1 MRILIRNAYIINPA
15 SSHHATSKDVLI
27 EDGIITKID
36 ASIDVIEVD
45 ELVEGEGIFV
55 SAGWVDL
62 FATIGDPGLEHRE
75 TIASGLDAAANGG
88 FTKVVISPDVLP
100 TADSKSGI
108 EYLLKQAAGHIVDA
122 LPLGAITKKLH
133 GKELAEMYD
142 MVNSGAAGVS
152 NAKHTIADAKVMQV
166 AMQYGKG
173 LNVPFYS
180 FTEDERLAHGGQM
193 HEGVVSTMLGLKGI
207 PALAEELAVTRD
219 LYLARYTE
227 SPIHF
232 SHITTAGAV
241 ALIREAKAQGMSVTA
256 SVPAHH
262 LALLDESTQDFDS
275 NYKVQP
281 PLRDV
286 THVNALWEG
295 LKDGTLDAIISDHEP
310 LESEVKTM
318 EFGQAKPGITALET
332 LFPVLLKA
340 SAGRIPLEV
349 LIEKLTTGPRKVLG
363 LKLPVIAENEPAELT
378 LFGPEII
385 WNYNETTASSL
396 SSNSPFWNTEMVGQ
410 AFAVINHGAIAFSK
424 A

>member
-15 SSHHATSKDVLI
+15 SLHHSTSKDVLI

-36 ASIDVIEVD
+36 DSIDVLEVD
-45 ELVEGEGIFV
+45 ELVEGEGIYV

-75 TIASGLDAAANGG
+75 TITSGLDAAANGG
-88 FTKVVISPDVLP
+88 LTKVVISPDVLP

-108 EYLLKQAAGHIVDA
+108 EYLLKLAAGHIVDA

-142 MVNSGAAGVS
+142 MVNSGAVGVS

-207 PALAEELAVTRD
+207 PALAEELAVNRD

-241 ALIREAKAQGMSVTA
+241 ALIRVCATSRSQSTRNA
-256 SVPAHH
+256 S
-262 LALLDESTQDFDS
+262 
-275 NYKVQP
+275 YC
-281 PLRDV
+281 
-286 THVNALWEG
+286 
-295 LKDGTLDAIISDHEP
+295 
-310 LESEVKTM
+310 
-318 EFGQAKPGITALET
+318 
-332 LFPVLLKA
+332 
-340 SAGRIPLEV
+340 
-349 LIEKLTTGPRKVLG
+349 
-363 LKLPVIAENEPAELT
+363 
-378 LFGPEII
+378 
-385 WNYNETTASSL
+385 
-396 SSNSPFWNTEMVGQ
+396 
-410 AFAVINHGAIAFSK
+410 
-424 A
+424 